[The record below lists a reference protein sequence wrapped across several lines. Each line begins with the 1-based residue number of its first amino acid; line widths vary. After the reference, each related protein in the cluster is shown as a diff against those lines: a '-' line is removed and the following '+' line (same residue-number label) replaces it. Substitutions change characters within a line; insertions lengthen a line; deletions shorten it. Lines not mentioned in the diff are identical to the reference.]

1 MSDGPPSEQRPIFST
16 IGRGRRSGE
25 GRSAGLMLVVVL
37 GLGAAVVAFG
47 WEQAS
52 RVFIH
57 TVRITFL
64 PDEAD
69 AADAAIA
76 ARLEAAR
83 ALAAPADA
91 DPPGTDAPPAPS
103 PTSTAGATTTSRGG
117 APESEPRTTDSP
129 HP

>member
-25 GRSAGLMLVVVL
+25 GRSAGMMLLVVL

-64 PDEAD
+64 PNEAD

-76 ARLEAAR
+76 AQLEAAQALAAQ
-83 ALAAPADA
+83 ALAAPA
-91 DPPGTDAPPAPS
+91 DAPPAPS

-117 APESEPRTTDSP
+117 APESEPRTSGSP
-129 HP
+129 RP